1 MRARVIF
8 LYLFL
13 GAGMALN
20 GQYTKEFKR
29 IYFDADYLM
38 ETGFYEEAFNR
49 YKNLLTLDPG
59 NYNILFH
66 CGACCLNIPGKE
78 KEAVTYLKEASEGV
92 TLSYKEK
99 SHKEPGAPVM
109 TYFMLGQAYM
119 LNYQFSDAL
128 TEFTNYID
136 IGTKENPDQ
145 LDYARLQIE
154 DCKRA
159 AHIEKT
165 RPYFEFHGVLE
176 HFENDLPSCSNPVI
190 SGDGNTL
197 IFLVDYPSDK
207 KIMMTTRKDSVWSRP
222 RVINSEIGMV
232 GETYPVS
239 ISFDGKDLYLS
250 HHYYSHSDI
259 FVSHLQGNRWSE
271 AEALGYQVNR
281 RTSEDHASISRDGK
295 SLYFTSDAKGGYG
308 SFDIYVSHLDEKGEW
323 GEPVNLGPVINT
335 PYEERTPFISRND
348 SILFFSS
355 QGHASIGGQDVFYSR
370 LRKDGTWSEPQNM
383 GYPVNTTGDDLFYNP
398 GWDEQEGYYA
408 VRKEDDPTSN
418 TITSVMALQY
428 EDEPAR
434 DVPFETVQ
442 AEPLVAQTNPVADT
456 TAGGD
461 RSEPLTTE
469 IIEPPN
475 TDEIEMVLNDR
486 TAEANVEPEP
496 VKEPVVAA
504 DTEPAGTPLERS
516 AFTNEL
522 VTTIPFLTNEYE
534 MGPQAQ
540 LEVEKVA
547 ELMTY
552 YPESKVVLTGH
563 TDSTGMEEFNR
574 LLSMQRAGEVADYLE
589 MRGIGME
596 RITVEGNGE
605 ADPVAKNSFSD
616 GSDALLG
623 RYLNRQVHVRITGTL
638 PVDNYLSGLYVP
650 VNLRP
655 VKETT
660 PETIETEFHYTI
672 QIMATSKPIP
682 DPRFKNVSSAREY
695 VCTDG
700 YYRYTTISYH
710 TFREA
715 RARLLWL
722 RKHGY
727 EDAFIQTREWYEKA
741 IR

>member
-1 MRARVIF
+1 MTVRMMF
-8 LYLFL
+8 LCLL
-13 GAGMALN
+13 LAVETVLN

-29 IYFDADYLM
+29 IYFDAGYLM

-49 YKNLLTLDPG
+49 YKNLLTIDPG

-66 CGACCLNIPGKE
+66 CGACCLKIQGKE
-78 KEAVTYLKEASEGV
+78 EQAVAYLKKASEGI
-92 TLSYKEK
+92 TLKYKEK
-99 SHKEPGAPVM
+99 SYKEPGAPVM

-128 TEFTNYID
+128 TEFNNYID
-136 IGTKENPDQ
+136 IGTREDKDQ

-159 AHIEKT
+159 ATIEKT
-165 RPYFEFHGVLE
+165 HPVFEFHGVFKL
-176 HFENDLPSCSNPVI
+176 FENDLPSCSNPVI
-190 SGDGNTL
+190 SGDGKIL
-197 IFLVDYPSDK
+197 IFLVDFPSDK
-207 KIMMTTRKDSVWSRP
+207 KIMMTTLTDSVWSRP

-239 ISFDGKDLYLS
+239 LSYDGKDLYLS

-271 AEALGYQVNR
+271 AEALGYQINK

-295 SLYFTSDAKGGYG
+295 SLYFTSDARGGQG
-308 SFDIYVSHLDEKGEW
+308 GFDIYVSHLDEKGEW

-335 PYEERTPFISRND
+335 RYDERTPFISRND

-355 QGHASIGGQDVFYSR
+355 QDHGSIGGEDVFYSR
-370 LRKDGTWSEPQNM
+370 LRSDGTWSKPENM
-383 GYPVNTTGDDLFYNP
+383 GYPVNTTGDDLFFNP
-398 GWDEQEGYYA
+398 GWNELEGYYA
-408 VRKEDDPTSN
+408 VRKEDDPSSN
-418 TITSVMALQY
+418 TINAVIALQY
-428 EDEPAR
+428 ADEPIR
-434 DVPFETVQ
+434 DVPFKTVP
-442 AEPLVAQTNPVADT
+442 AEPLAA
-456 TAGGD
+456 
-461 RSEPLTTE
+461 EK

-475 TDEIEMVLNDR
+475 TDEIEMVLNER
-486 TAEANVEPEP
+486 TTEAD
-496 VKEPVVAA
+496 KEPVTVREPVAA
-504 DTEPAGTPLERS
+504 PDSAPVRTPVERS
-516 AFTNEL
+516 EYTNEL
-522 VTTIPFLTNEYE
+522 ITTIPFLTNEYE

-547 ELMTY
+547 ELMNY
-552 YPESKVVLTGH
+552 YPESKVMLTGH
-563 TDSTGMEEFNR
+563 TDSTGMEEFNN
-574 LLSMQRAGEVADYLE
+574 LLSMQRASEVAQYLE

-596 RITVEGNGE
+596 RITMEGKGE
-605 ADPVAKNSFSD
+605 TDPVAKNSFSD

-638 PVDNYLSGLYVP
+638 PVDNHLSGLYIP
-650 VNLRP
+650 VNLMP
-655 VKETT
+655 VKEVT

-672 QIMATSKPIP
+672 QIMATSKPLE
-682 DPRFKNVSSAREY
+682 DPRFKNVSDVREY

-700 YYRYTTISYH
+700 FYRYTTIAYH

-715 RARLLWL
+715 SARLLWL
-722 RKHGY
+722 RKNGY